1 MREIL
6 PQPSAAAAAFQAVLT
21 RPGGLDLF
29 QAALTLDRL
38 EDPALDLGAARAALD
53 RFCAEVA
60 DELALD
66 TDLDRIAAL
75 NRALFERRGFHGNHE
90 QYGDPRNGYLY
101 QTLLRRTGLPIA
113 LALVYLAAGRRCGLT
128 LEGVGFPGHF
138 LVRAGEPPDRYHYLD
153 PFNGGREIPRE
164 TLAALLQRQGGD
176 PVRQLETFLAAVTPR
191 QILGR
196 MLTNLKV
203 MYRERRELSR
213 CRNAIELL
221 LVLTPWA
228 AAEWR
233 DYGLLSGYLGAN
245 AAARFALQRYLQ
257 LEPDAADAPS
267 IRRRLEAL
275 PPDDAG
281 EPG

>member
-6 PQPSAAAAAFQAVLT
+6 PEPSAAALAFQTALA

-29 QAALTLDRL
+29 EAALALDRI
-38 EDPALDLGAARAALD
+38 EDPALDLAAARAALD
-53 RFCAEVA
+53 RLCAGVA
-60 DELALD
+60 EELSRDA
-66 TDLDRIAAL
+66 DLDRLAAL

-101 QTLLRRTGLPIA
+101 QTVVRRTGLPIA
-113 LALVYLAAGRRCGLT
+113 LSLLYIAAGRRCGLT

-138 LVRAGEPPDRYHYLD
+138 LVRAGEPPDRYQYLD

-164 TLAALLQRQGGD
+164 TLAALLRRQGGD
-176 PVRQLETFLAAVTPR
+176 PTRQLDTFLAAVTPR
-191 QILGR
+191 QILAR
-196 MLTNLKV
+196 MLTNLKA
-203 MYRERRELSR
+203 MYGDRRELRR
-213 CRNAIELL
+213 CRTAVELL

-228 AAEWR
+228 AGEWR

-245 AAARFALQRYLQ
+245 AAARFALQRYLT

-275 PPDDAG
+275 PADD
-281 EPG
+281 ESR